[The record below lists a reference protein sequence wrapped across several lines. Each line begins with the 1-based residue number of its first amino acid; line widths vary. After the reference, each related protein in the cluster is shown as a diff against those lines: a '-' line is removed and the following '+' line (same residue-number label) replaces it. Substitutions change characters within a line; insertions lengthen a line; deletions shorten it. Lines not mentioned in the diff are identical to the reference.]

1 MLPTA
6 HTSLG
11 HLLTSNLWFL
21 APITFPPL
29 LRSTNCAY
37 VPWSSPHLQSLG
49 PGSDYLSAP
58 APIYQLR
65 MRPLVISS
73 PPIFHSWP
81 ESYPLLE
88 AHST

>member
-37 VPWSSPHLQSLG
+37 VPWSSPHLQSFI
-49 PGSDYLSAP
+49 PGLSRTLCSRRTPREAHLNQVTT
-58 APIYQLR
+58 YQAR
-65 MRPLVISS
+65 TRPLIISL
-73 PPIFHSWP
+73 P
-81 ESYPLLE
+81 PLLR
-88 AHST
+88 